1 MLDLLFSSR
10 DRVKLLQVL
19 LLGTEEDYYLRELA
33 EAAGVAVGAA
43 QREVPRLVKLGL
55 LTKRRRGNRI
65 YLKVNKRC
73 PIYPELR
80 MMFVKTY
87 GPGAIIEQV
96 LEKGSDEIDLA
107 FIHGSVADGTFGPKS
122 DIDLMVVGKIS
133 PVDLSGLLSRAQ
145 KKLHRLINSITY
157 SRREFRKML
166 RERSHFLNGVRK
178 NRKLYIIGDDGIF
191 DKLVARK
198 ATQKA

>member
-43 QREVPRLVKLGL
+43 QREIPRLLKLGL

-87 GPGAIIEQV
+87 GPGAIIEQA
-96 LEKGSDEIDLA
+96 LEKGNDEIDLA
-107 FIHGSVADGTFGPKS
+107 FIHGSVADGTFGPES
-122 DIDLMVVGKIS
+122 DIDLLIVGKIS
-133 PVDLSGLLSRAQ
+133 PVRLSGLLADAQ
-145 KKLHRLINSITY
+145 RKLRRLINCTTY

-178 NRKLYIIGDDGIF
+178 NRKLYIIGDDGVF
-191 DKLVARK
+191 DKLAAK
-198 ATQKA
+198 

>member
-43 QREVPRLVKLGL
+43 QREIPRLLKLGL

-87 GPGAIIEQV
+87 GPGAIIEQA
-96 LEKGSDEIDLA
+96 LEKGNDEIDLA
-107 FIHGSVADGTFGPKS
+107 FIHGYIADGTFGPES
-122 DIDLMVVGKIS
+122 DIDLLIVGKIS
-133 PVDLSGLLSRAQ
+133 PVRLSGLLADAQ
-145 KKLHRLINSITY
+145 RKLRRLINCTTY

-178 NRKLYIIGDDGIF
+178 NRKLYIIGDDGVF
-191 DKLVARK
+191 DKLAAK
-198 ATQKA
+198 